1 MIILIDDLKLELN
14 EILNGNNFIHGHEI
28 IFKKE
33 GDLEYFFPAYYINC
47 NRKYL
52 LDLSSVII
60 TDKEVTIPND
70 DVVYRE
76 TPNDNIRTDKQ
87 DPNIKTPHQF
97 EELMLS

>member
-1 MIILIDDLKLELN
+1 MIILIDGLKLELN

-28 IFKKE
+28 IFNKK
-33 GDLEYFFPAYYINC
+33 GDLEYSSAYYINC

-76 TPNDNIRTDKQ
+76 TPNYNIRTDKQ
-87 DPNIKTPHQF
+87 DPNIKTPYQF
-97 EELMLS
+97 EELMPS